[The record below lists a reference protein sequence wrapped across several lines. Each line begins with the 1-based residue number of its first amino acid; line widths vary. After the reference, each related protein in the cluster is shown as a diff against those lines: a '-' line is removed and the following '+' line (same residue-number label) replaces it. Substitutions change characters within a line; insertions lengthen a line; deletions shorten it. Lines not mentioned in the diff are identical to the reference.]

1 MANNPIQSN
10 TVKRIKMRT
19 VVVGGLIT
27 LLFLI
32 LISRVFYVQVV
43 QADFWLSEAKAIW
56 KEQDTIPAERG
67 TISDRKGNML
77 AMNIPAYTVV
87 VNPKL
92 LNELGIAEEA
102 AKGLAKLLGKSEQE
116 VLKQATMKNSKGDF
130 LQYRELRPEG
140 WNIVKAK
147 ADEVIAFRAGLKKS
161 YEDRTYK
168 KIRDTGITL
177 NEGSKRFYPNNSLA
191 AHVLG
196 YVNKEGAPV
205 IGLEADFNKQLEGQD
220 GKIVYE
226 KDGNRVQ
233 LANGNAQLVPAVDG
247 SDIQLTLDSEIQNYL
262 EVAMKK
268 AYEKYEPLSITA
280 IAADPNTMEILAMGN
295 MPTYNPNEYS
305 KSNVGSFF
313 NHAVGSGYEPGST
326 FKIITLASA
335 VEEGKFNP
343 NAMYKSGSIMV
354 TGSRIRDVNRAGWGT
369 ITYLEGLKRSSNV
382 SFVKLGLEQLGKEK
396 LINYFE
402 NFGFGK
408 RTGVELKNE
417 AKGILNINYP
427 YEVATS
433 TFGQGPLAVTPI
445 QQIAAVAAVANGGKL
460 MKPHIIKSIK
470 DPATGKVTETKPEM
484 VRQVISA
491 ETSRKVG
498 GYLEQ
503 VVSDQEI
510 GSGRNAA
517 IAGYR
522 VAGKTGTAEKF
533 IGKGYSK
540 NEYIVSFI
548 GYAPVENPKIV
559 VYVIVDSPNNPM
571 VGGGTVAAPVF
582 KEIVSQSLR
591 YMGVKP
597 DAKAVED
604 GGKQGT
610 QTVPDLKNKGIQ
622 EAQSELKSRG
632 MASKVVGK
640 GTKVLL
646 QIPAAGAVLAESQQV
661 YLLTEEQSKLA
672 LPSLVGLSL
681 RDALQ
686 VCSSTGKRCVTEGDG
701 YVVKQTDAKLNGEPV
716 VKLTL
721 QSPSEQQAAKDAAM
735 DAAKDADKNGNKS
748 TDTEADTVTDVEQN
762 QDTE

>member
-10 TVKRIKMRT
+10 TIKRIKMRT
-19 VVVGGLIT
+19 VVVGGVIT

-102 AKGLAKLLGKSEQE
+102 AKGLAELLGKSEQE
-116 VLKQATMKNSKGDF
+116 VLKQTTMKNSKGEY

-140 WNIVKAK
+140 WNIDKAK
-147 ADEVIAFRAGLKKS
+147 ADKVIAFRDNLKKS
-161 YEDRTYK
+161 YEERTDI
-168 KIRDTGITL
+168 KIRNTGITL

-205 IGLEADFNKQLEGQD
+205 IGLEVDFNKQLEGQD
-220 GKIVYE
+220 GKVVYE

-268 AYEKYEPLSITA
+268 AYEKYEPKSITA

-305 KSNVGSFF
+305 KSNVGNFF
-313 NHAVGSGYEPGST
+313 NHAIGSTYEPGST

-343 NAMYKSGSIMV
+343 NATYKSGSIVV
-354 TGSRIRDVNRAGWGT
+354 TGTRISDVNTAGWGT
-369 ITYLEGLKRSSNV
+369 ISYLEGLKRSSNV

-396 LINYFE
+396 LVNYFE

-408 RTGVELKNE
+408 RTGIELKNE
-417 AKGILNINYP
+417 VKGTLNINYP
-427 YEVATS
+427 FEVATS
-433 TFGQGPLAVTPI
+433 TFGQGVAVTPI

-460 MKPHIIKSIK
+460 MKPHIVKSIK

-503 VVSDQEI
+503 VVSDKEI

-517 IAGYR
+517 IPGYR
-522 VAGKTGTAEKF
+522 VAGKTGTAEKSD
-533 IGKGYSK
+533 GVGYSK
-540 NEYIVSFI
+540 DEYVVSFI

-559 VYVIVDSPNNPM
+559 VYVTVDSPNNPM
-571 VGGGTVAAPVF
+571 VSGGTVAAPVF

-597 DAKAVED
+597 DAKAVKD

-622 EAQSELKSRG
+622 EAQAELKSRG

-661 YLLTEEQSKLA
+661 YLLTEEQSKLT

-701 YVVKQTDAKLNGEPV
+701 YVVKQMDAKLNGEPV

-721 QSPSEQQAAKDAAM
+721 QSPSEQQAAKDAALNAEKN
-735 DAAKDADKNGNKS
+735 DDSVNEGKDK
-748 TDTEADTVTDVEQN
+748 DTEKGTEQN